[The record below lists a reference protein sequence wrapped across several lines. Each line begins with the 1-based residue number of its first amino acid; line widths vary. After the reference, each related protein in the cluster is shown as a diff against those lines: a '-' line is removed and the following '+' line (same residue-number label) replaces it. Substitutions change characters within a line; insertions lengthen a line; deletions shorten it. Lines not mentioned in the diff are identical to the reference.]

1 MKAGTANR
9 GRDLVDVGLQQ
20 EGTSVEELDDR
31 VRRVLGEGLG
41 PSRSEDLV
49 GPAPDDQHGYTRV
62 AKPGLNGCVSVSCDT
77 RPRTHADPR
86 VSGHVAGAEVLAIT
100 PEVRPGQSVFVED
113 LQESDRTATVL
124 DVGQPDSLTVAR

>member
-31 VRRVLGEGLG
+31 VG

-86 VSGHVAGAEVLAIT
+86 VSGHVAGTEVLAIT